1 MGRAQ
6 QILAGR
12 PATAR
17 SALCGS
23 NRSRPSP
30 RSCILRLTLAGFLLV
45 VLGCLP
51 ASPLVEPLAAS
62 PLSDKQGELETTR
75 GRLDRLQQEL
85 DEYAAAYGEAEARQ
99 AEIDDAIVAAE
110 ADERRSRADL
120 GTVQEKLNQRIVS
133 YYKSR
138 GSTSTTVLE
147 VFFTQ
152 KSLAGALAQIGQLQ
166 RVANQDQDFFNSI
179 GRHLGNVRV
188 LQEDLAVKRTEQA
201 QRVAELDAAQAELES
216 RIQAAATEY
225 KSLKQQVVALE
236 EEERRAREAAANA
249 AVPAAGSAAA
259 VRSFIFPVDGPHSFA
274 DTWGAP
280 RSAVAAPG
288 TDNCAS
294 RGTPCVAVVSGEIN
308 QAYWNQGLGGTC
320 VWLAG
325 SNGVSYYYAHL
336 DGIAAGISPGAGV
349 RAGQV
354 VGWVG
359 NSGNAAGGPCHLHF
373 QAHPGGGSPVNPY
386 PVLAASD

>member
-1 MGRAQ
+1 MGL
-6 QILAGR
+6 LAG
-12 PATAR
+12 
-17 SALCGS
+17 
-23 NRSRPSP
+23 
-30 RSCILRLTLAGFLLV
+30 TLLA
-45 VLGCLP
+45 VLGCVP
-51 ASPLVEPLAAS
+51 VSPLLEPLAAS
-62 PLSDKQGELETTR
+62 PLSDKQAELEAAR
-75 GRLDRLQQEL
+75 GRLDRLQEEL
-85 DEYAAAYGEAEARQ
+85 DEYAAAYGQAEARQ

-110 ADERRSRADL
+110 ADEQRSRADL

-138 GSTSTTVLE
+138 GSTTTTVLE

-166 RVANQDQDFFNSI
+166 RVADQDQDFFSSI

-188 LQEDLAVKRTEQA
+188 LQEDLEVKRTEQA
-201 QRVAELDAAQAELES
+201 QRVAELDAAQTELED
-216 RIQAAATEY
+216 RIQAVAADY
-225 KSLKQQVVALE
+225 KSLKRQVAALE
-236 EEERRAREAAANA
+236 EEERLAREAAANA
-249 AVPAAGSAAA
+249 AVPAGGSAAA
-259 VRSFIFPVDGPHSFA
+259 VRSFVFPVDGPHSFA
-274 DTWGAP
+274 DTWGAA
-280 RSAVAAPG
+280 RSGGRSHQG
-288 TDNCAS
+288 TDIFAA
-294 RGTPCVAVVSGEIN
+294 RGTPCLAVVSGEIT

-336 DGIAAGISPGAGV
+336 DGIAGGISPGAGV

-354 VGWVG
+354 VGYVG

-386 PVLAASD
+386 SVLAASD